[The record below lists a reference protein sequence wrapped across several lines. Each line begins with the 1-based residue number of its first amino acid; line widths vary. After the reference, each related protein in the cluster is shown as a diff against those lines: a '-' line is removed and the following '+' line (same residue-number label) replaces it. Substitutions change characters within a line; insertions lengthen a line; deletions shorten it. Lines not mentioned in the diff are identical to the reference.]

1 MKAVIVCGDRHGR
14 FSDWLR
20 ELYELELANFIDT
33 NFDSPLDLMWPLAP
47 ALKHALFGLMN
58 ADTLSG
64 GQHHSVAYAME
75 RLVQSLRTGME
86 KGGALA
92 LPKLLAWQPHGYE

>member
-1 MKAVIVCGDRHGR
+1 
-14 FSDWLR
+14 
-20 ELYELELANFIDT
+20 
-33 NFDSPLDLMWPLAP
+33 
-47 ALKHALFGLMN
+47 MN
-58 ADTLSG
+58 ADILSG

>member
-1 MKAVIVCGDRHGR
+1 MALLKGNVRQIYFRYLGAAFGSALISSIYGPVSYTH
-14 FSDWLR
+14 
-20 ELYELELANFIDT
+20 
-33 NFDSPLDLMWPLAP
+33 LAP

-58 ADTLSG
+58 ADILSG